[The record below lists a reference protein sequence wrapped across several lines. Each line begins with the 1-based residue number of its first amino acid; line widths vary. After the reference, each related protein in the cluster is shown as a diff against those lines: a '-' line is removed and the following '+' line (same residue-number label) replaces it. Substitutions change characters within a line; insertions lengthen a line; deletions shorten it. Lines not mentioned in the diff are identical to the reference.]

1 MSRRNSAP
9 IRKILP
15 DPKYNSLVV
24 AKLINQVMLDGK
36 KGISQRIVYDALD
49 VLAQKTGIGAMEAL
63 EKALENVMP
72 LVETKPRKVGGAS
85 YQVPVEVR
93 PARRQTLAIRWIVLF
108 AKKRGDRGMEQR
120 LAGELLDAYNATGGA
135 VKRKE
140 EVHRMAEANKA
151 FAHFK
156 Y

>member
-9 IRKILP
+9 VRKILP

-24 AKLINQVMLDGK
+24 AKLINQVMIDGK
-36 KGISQRIVYDALD
+36 KGISQSIVYDALD
-49 VLAQKTGIGAMEAL
+49 VLEQKTVLSAMEAL
-63 EKALENVMP
+63 DKVLENVMP

-93 PARRQTLAIRWIVLF
+93 PARKQTLAIRWIVLF
-108 AKKRGDRGMEQR
+108 AKKRGERGMENR
-120 LAGELLDAYNATGGA
+120 LAGELFDAYNSTGGA
-135 VKRKE
+135 VKRKD

>member
-9 IRKILP
+9 VRKVLP
-15 DPKYNSLVV
+15 DPKYGSVIV
-24 AKLINQVMLDGK
+24 TKLINQVMLDGK
-36 KGISQRIVYDALD
+36 RGIAQEIVYDALTT
-49 VLAQKTGIGAMEAL
+49 LEGKTNVKAMEAL
-63 EKALENVMP
+63 DKVFENVMP
-72 LVETKPRKVGGAS
+72 LVETKPRKVGGAT

-93 PARRQTLAIRWIVLF
+93 PARKQTLAIRWIVLF
-108 AKKRGDRGMEQR
+108 AKKRSERGMENR
-120 LAGELLDAYNATGGA
+120 LAGELLDAFNGTGGA

-140 EVHRMAEANKA
+140 ELHRQAEANKA

>member
-36 KGISQRIVYDALD
+36 KGISQRIVYDAID
-49 VLAQKTGIGAMEAL
+49 ILAQKTGIGAMEAL

-108 AKKRGDRGMEQR
+108 AKKRGERGMEQR